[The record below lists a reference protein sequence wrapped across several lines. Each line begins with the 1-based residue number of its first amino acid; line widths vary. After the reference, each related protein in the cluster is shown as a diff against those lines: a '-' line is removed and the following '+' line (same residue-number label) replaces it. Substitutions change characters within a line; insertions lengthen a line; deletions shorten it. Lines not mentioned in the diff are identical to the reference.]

1 MKGVEYVVVNYYE
14 LLEIPQN
21 ADKTTIEKAIRK
33 TRRLWNNRAN
43 NPDASIRAEA
53 ELHVKEIAQAEK
65 ILLNP
70 DKRQEYDMQLS
81 QSPKLDVVDQIPSD
95 NSDWEAEFMQA
106 YNCDMNDYAA
116 QIAQQEIRR
125 NDRNGQAW
133 FLYGEALGRGGNLV
147 EGIDALRRASML
159 KGNDD
164 GVYRQLGFA
173 YADAGQYGDA
183 YKAFMTASQINS
195 HEYEYHSL
203 AANCLRIIGMIAE
216 AISEAKIAYSMNPND
231 EQVRF
236 EYFVALHEDAMKA
249 MAYNRSSGKHLIINK
264 KQLDYINDILKTM
277 STVIPKN
284 DDRCTKAMEEIVQ
297 IVVDAESQKGGGF
310 FRASKPGYE
319 YNYEVSNAD
328 TRSTGLH

>member
-1 MKGVEYVVVNYYE
+1 MVNYYE

-21 ADKTTIEKAIRK
+21 ADRTTIEKAIRK

-43 NPDASIRAEA
+43 NPDSSIRAEA

-65 ILLNP
+65 ILLDP
-70 DKRQEYDMQLS
+70 DKRQDYDLELS
-81 QSPKLDVVDQIPSD
+81 QSPKSEVADQTPSE
-95 NSDWEAEFMQA
+95 NTDWEAEFMLA
-106 YNCDMNDYAA
+106 YNRDMNDYAA

-125 NDRNGQAW
+125 NDRNGRAW
-133 FLYGEALGRGGNLV
+133 FLYGEALRRGGNLAQ
-147 EGIDALRRASML
+147 GIDALRRASML
-159 KGNDD
+159 IGNED
-164 GVYRQLGFA
+164 GIYRQLGFA

-183 YKAFMTASQINS
+183 YKAFMAASQINS
-195 HEYEYHSL
+195 SDYEYHSL
-203 AANCLRIIGMIAE
+203 AAYCLRMAGMIAE
-216 AISEAKIAYSMNPND
+216 AIAEAKIAYSMNSDD

-236 EYFVALHEDAMKA
+236 EYFIALHEDAMRA

-264 KQLDYINDILKTM
+264 KQLDYINNLLKTM
-277 STVIPKN
+277 STVVPKN
-284 DDRCTKAMEEIVQ
+284 DDRCRKAMEEIVQ

-310 FRASKPGYE
+310 FKSSKPGYE

>member
-1 MKGVEYVVVNYYE
+1 MVNYYE
-14 LLEIPQN
+14 LLEIPQD

-33 TRRLWNNRAN
+33 TRRVWNNRAN

-65 ILLNP
+65 ILLDPN
-70 DKRQEYDMQLS
+70 KRQEYDVQLS
-81 QSPKLDVVDQIPSD
+81 QAPSSDVVNQTTSE
-95 NSDWEAEFMQA
+95 NVDWEAEFMQA
-106 YNCDMNDYAA
+106 YNRDMNDYAA
-116 QIAQQEIRR
+116 QIAQQEIRK
-125 NDRNGQAW
+125 NDRNGRAW
-133 FLYGEALGRGGNLV
+133 FLYGEAMRRGGNLT
-147 EGIDALRRASML
+147 EGIDALRRASIL
-159 KGNDD
+159 VRDDD
-164 GVYRQLGFA
+164 GIYRQLGFA
-173 YADAGQYGDA
+173 YADAGQYGEA

-195 HEYEYHSL
+195 NEYEYHSL
-203 AANCLRIIGMIAE
+203 AANCLRTVGMISE
-216 AISEAKIAYSMNPND
+216 AIAEAKIAYSINPND

-236 EYFVALHEDAMKA
+236 EYFVALHEDAIKA

-264 KQLDYINDILKTM
+264 KQLDYINVLLKTM

-310 FRASKPGYE
+310 FKLGKPGYV